1 MSNEE
6 FKHSRPTSFLS
17 ALPDHF
23 KQTHEMTF
31 AGTHLLIDLWQGHGL
46 DEMERVENALRDSAD
61 ISHATLIQTHLH
73 RFTPSGGISG
83 IAILAESHISIHTW
97 PERGYAAVDIFM
109 CGDTQ
114 PELAMPILEEAFL
127 TSQIEVKTIQRGQL
141 P

>member
-1 MSNEE
+1 MSNDELN
-6 FKHSRPTSFLS
+6 HGRDTSLVI

-23 KQTHEMTF
+23 KKIHGMTF
-31 AGTHLLIDLWQGHGL
+31 AGTHLLLDIWQARGL
-46 DEMERVENALRDSAD
+46 DEMERVENALCDAAN
-61 ISHATLIQTHLH
+61 ISRATLIQVHLH

-97 PERGYAAVDIFM
+97 PERSYAAVDIFM

-114 PELAMPILEEAFL
+114 PELAIPVLEEAFL
-127 TSQIEVKTIQRGQL
+127 TKQIIVETIKRGRV

>member
-6 FKHSRPTSFLS
+6 FKHSRATGFLA

-23 KQTHEMTF
+23 KQTHDMTF
-31 AGTHLLIDLWQGHGL
+31 AGTHLLIDIWQAHGL
-46 DEMERVENALRDSAD
+46 DEMERVENALKDSTN

-114 PELAMPILEEAFL
+114 PELAIPVLEEAFL
-127 TSQIEVKTIQRGQL
+127 TSQIEVKTMQRGRVR
-141 P
+141 

>member
-6 FKHSRPTSFLS
+6 FKHSRPASFLA

-23 KQTHEMTF
+23 KKTHDMTF
-31 AGTHLLIDLWQGHGL
+31 AGTHLLIDIWQAHGL
-46 DEMERVENALRDSAD
+46 DEMERVENALRDSTN
-61 ISHATLIQTHLH
+61 ISNATLIQTHLH

-114 PELAMPILEEAFL
+114 PDLAIPVLEEAFL
-127 TSQIEVKTIQRGQL
+127 TRQIEVSTVRRGRVR
-141 P
+141 